1 MKELRHHVQGFPPVA
16 AADARILIL
25 GSMPGIAS
33 LRQVRYYAHPRNAF
47 WPIAAQVLGFDPA
60 ADYSRRLHALQHAR
74 IALWDVLQSC
84 ERPGS
89 LDAAI
94 RPDTLVPNDFAAF
107 FRAHP
112 HLIRICFNGSKA
124 ATLYRRHVLPQ
135 LPSTRALQYL
145 DLPSTSPAH
154 AAARFEQKLAAW
166 RDALTLPT
174 CGDASNAAPGEQAI
188 TAARR

>member
-1 MKELRHHVQGFPPVA
+1 MKAPPHQVQGFPPVA

-33 LRQVRYYAHPRNAF
+33 LKQTRYYAHPRNAF

-60 ADYSRRLHALQHAR
+60 AGYPHRLQALQHAR
-74 IALWDVLQSC
+74 IALWDVLQTC

-107 FRAHP
+107 LQAHP
-112 HLIRICFNGSKA
+112 RLIRICFNGAKA
-124 ATLYRRHVLPQ
+124 ATLYRRHVLPR
-135 LPSTRALQYL
+135 LTSAHSLQYL

-154 AAARFEQKLAAW
+154 AAAKFDQKLAAW
-166 RDALTLPT
+166 RDALILP
-174 CGDASNAAPGEQAI
+174 S
-188 TAARR
+188 

>member
-1 MKELRHHVQGFPPVA
+1 MNFPADRAMKELPHHVQGFAPVA

-33 LRQVRYYAHPRNAF
+33 LKQTRYYAHPRNAF

-60 ADYSRRLHALQHAR
+60 ADYPHRLRALQHAR
-74 IALWDVLQSC
+74 IALWDVLQTC

-94 RPDTLVPNDFAAF
+94 RLDTLVPNDFAAF
-107 FRAHP
+107 FQAHP
-112 HLIRICFNGSKA
+112 HVVRICFNGTKA
-124 ATLYRRHVLPQ
+124 AALYRRHVLPQ
-135 LPSTRALQYL
+135 LACGRSLQYL

-154 AAARFEQKLAAW
+154 AAARFEEKLAVW
-166 RDALTLPT
+166 REALTRP
-174 CGDASNAAPGEQAI
+174 E
-188 TAARR
+188 

>member
-1 MKELRHHVQGFPPVA
+1 MSPSADPSRAKPADHVQGFPPVA
-16 AADARILIL
+16 TADARILIL

-33 LRQVRYYAHPRNAF
+33 LKQTRYYAHPRNAF

-60 ADYSRRLHALQHAR
+60 ADYPDRLHALQRAR
-74 IALWDVLQSC
+74 IALWDVLQTC

-107 FRAHP
+107 LQAHP
-112 HLIRICFNGSKA
+112 HLIRICFNGAKA
-124 ATLYRRHVLPQ
+124 ATLYRRHVRPQ
-135 LPSTRALQYL
+135 LPPTQSLQYL

-154 AAARFEQKLAAW
+154 AAAKFDEKLAVW
-166 RDALTLPT
+166 REALILP
-174 CGDASNAAPGEQAI
+174 A
-188 TAARR
+188 